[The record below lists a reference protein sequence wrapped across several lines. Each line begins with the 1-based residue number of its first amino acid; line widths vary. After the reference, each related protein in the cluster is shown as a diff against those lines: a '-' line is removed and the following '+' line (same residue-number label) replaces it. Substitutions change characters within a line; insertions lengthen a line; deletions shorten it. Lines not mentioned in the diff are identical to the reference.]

1 MQLTKR
7 GTLTSLP
14 SLHAAAADRKAHANA
29 TGLASAGGS
38 LRNGGKFCTGYF
50 LLSLRD
56 NPQFELAS
64 IYFPGYELNP

>member
-7 GTLTSLP
+7 GTLA

-38 LRNGGKFCTGYF
+38 LRNGGKFRTGYF
-50 LLSLRD
+50 LRSLRD
-56 NPQFELAS
+56 ILHFELAS